1 MNDYTTPDYNSAALV
16 TIDVQ
21 RDCILPGA
29 PLEIPGTIGLLP
41 KMQKLVRAFRAAQKP
56 IIHVVRLYLADGSN
70 ADNCRRRNIELGK
83 HVLVPGS
90 DGAELMEELKPEPG
104 IKLDSANLLMGKLQ
118 LVGSKEWIMYKPR
131 WGAFYRTPLDE
142 HLHNKNINTIVI
154 CGCNFPNCP
163 RTTVYEASERDF
175 RIVLV
180 TDATSRTYKRGLLEM
195 KNIGVNLTRTREC
208 LAELNCYIGKQNN
221 G

>member
-1 MNDYTTPDYNSAALV
+1 MNDYTAPDYNGVALI

-21 RDCILPGA
+21 RDCTLPGA
-29 PLEIPGTIGLLP
+29 PLEIPGTIDLLP

-70 ADNCRRRNIELGK
+70 ADNCRRRNIELGGK
-83 HVLVPGS
+83 ILVPGS
-90 DGAELMEELKPEPG
+90 DGAELMEDLKPEPG

-131 WGAFYRTPLDE
+131 WGAFYRTPLEE
-142 HLHNKNINTIVI
+142 HLHNMNINTIVM

-175 RIVLV
+175 KIVLV
-180 TDATSRTYKRGLLEM
+180 TDAVSQTYKRGLLELE
-195 KNIGVNLTRTREC
+195 KIGVKLIKTREC
-208 LAELNCYIGKQNN
+208 LAELAKY
-221 G
+221 

>member
-1 MNDYTTPDYNSAALV
+1 MNDYTTPDYNKVALI

-21 RDCILPGA
+21 RDCTLPGA
-29 PLEIPGTIGLLP
+29 PLEIPGTIDLLP
-41 KMQKLVRAFRAAQKP
+41 KMQKLVRAFRAAHKP
-56 IIHVVRLYLADGSN
+56 IIHAVRLYLADGSN

-118 LVGSKEWIMYKPR
+118 LVGSKEWIIYKPR
-131 WGAFYRTPLDE
+131 WGAFYRTPLEE
-142 HLHNKNINTIVI
+142 HLHNMNINTIVL

-195 KNIGVNLTRTREC
+195 KNIGVNLIKTREFLTE
-208 LAELNCYIGKQNN
+208 LAK
-221 G
+221 

>member
-1 MNDYTTPDYNSAALV
+1 MNDYTTPDYNKVALI

-21 RDCILPGA
+21 RDCTLPGA
-29 PLEIPGTIGLLP
+29 PLEIPGTIDLLP

-118 LVGSKEWIMYKPR
+118 LVGSKEWIIYKPR
-131 WGAFYRTPLDE
+131 WGAFYRTPLEE
-142 HLHNKNINTIVI
+142 HLHNMNINTIVL

-195 KNIGVNLTRTREC
+195 KNIGVNLIKTREFLTE
-208 LAELNCYIGKQNN
+208 LAK
-221 G
+221 

>member
-1 MNDYTTPDYNSAALV
+1 MNDYTAPDYNRVALI

-21 RDCILPGA
+21 HDCTLPGA
-29 PLEIPGTIGLLP
+29 PLEIPGTIDVLP

-56 IIHVVRLYLADGSN
+56 TIHVVRLYLADGSN

-90 DGAELMEELKPEPG
+90 DGAELMEELKPAPG
-104 IKLDSANLLMGKLQ
+104 IRLDSVNLLKGELQ
-118 LVGSKEWIMYKPR
+118 HIGPKEWIMYKPR
-131 WGAFYRTPLDE
+131 WGAFYRTPLEE
-142 HLHNKNINTIVI
+142 HLHNMTINTIVI

-175 RIVLV
+175 RIVFID
-180 TDATSRTYKRGLLEM
+180 DAISQTYKRGLLELE
-195 KNIGVNLTRTREC
+195 KIGVKLIKTREC
-208 LAELNCYIGKQNN
+208 LAELAKY
-221 G
+221 